1 MNRWILL
8 EHTINNPSIS
18 EVHFDFLVEN
28 GSDCLTWK
36 IYEIPK
42 LNGPLVK
49 IDNQLNH
56 RLAWLT
62 TDFQKL
68 TRDRGYVKRIDYGNY
83 FILDNN
89 LSKDNF
95 SLCLKGKLLK
105 GIFKKKADLCHLH
118 ENI

>member
-1 MNRWILL
+1 MNRWVLL
-8 EHTINNPSIS
+8 EHTISNSSVS

-49 IDNQLNH
+49 IKNQLNH
-56 RLAWLT
+56 RLVWLT

-68 TRDRGYVKRIDYGNY
+68 TRERGYVKRVDYGKY
-83 FILDNN
+83 TIVDNN

-95 SLCLKGKLLK
+95 SLCLNGSLLI
-105 GIFKKKADLCHLH
+105 GILKKQADLCQLY
-118 ENI
+118 ENF